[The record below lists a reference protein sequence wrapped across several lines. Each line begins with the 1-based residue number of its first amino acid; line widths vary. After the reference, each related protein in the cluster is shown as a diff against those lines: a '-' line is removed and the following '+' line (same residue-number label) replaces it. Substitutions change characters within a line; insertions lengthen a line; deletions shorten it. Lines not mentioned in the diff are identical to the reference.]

1 MDGEVLI
8 PISFFAVVFGIV
20 YLILSTRNKER
31 MALIEKGQSAELF
44 HTKRSR
50 SENTLKLGML
60 AVGVAAGLI
69 VGELLSRHAHIL
81 QEETAFF
88 ACSFL
93 FGGLALI
100 VNFNIER
107 RMRRE
112 EEQEG
117 R

>member
-1 MDGEVLI
+1 MHEEVFI
-8 PISFFAVVFGIV
+8 PISFFATVFGIV
-20 YLILSTRNKER
+20 YLVLSTRNKER
-31 MALIEKGQSAELF
+31 MAMIEKGQNADLF
-44 HTKRSR
+44 QTKRSR

-69 VGELLSRHAHIL
+69 MGEILSRHAQIL

-112 EEQEG
+112 EDQQQG
-117 R
+117 